1 MSSVR
6 KTVMKTPQQLLER
19 LDAIGESLKASGNA
33 LALLGLGSVGTET
46 VRLDAYSDLD
56 FFAIVREGFKAHY
69 IHNLDWLSK
78 VQPITYAFR
87 NTDDGYKVLFVDD
100 IFCEFAV
107 FEPHELAHIPFSAG
121 RIVWKA
127 DDFDE
132 SLCIPQPS
140 TPPTPKPTEF
150 HLGEALTNLYVGMGR
165 YHRGEKLSAA
175 RFIQNY
181 AVDHILQLAEQIEM
195 AQFVFIDQYNP
206 ERRFEKRFPNIATH
220 LPSFIQGYDRS
231 PESAL
236 AILEFLEAHFEVNQ
250 AIAARIRALC
260 AEIRSL

>member
-1 MSSVR
+1 V
-6 KTVMKTPQQLLER
+6 KTPEQLLER
-19 LDAIGESLKASGNA
+19 LNAIGSSLSMSGNA

-46 VRLDAYSDLD
+46 ARLDVYSDLD

-69 IHNLDWLSK
+69 IDNLDWLSNIN
-78 VQPITYAFR
+78 PIAYSFR
-87 NTDDGYKVLFVDD
+87 NTVDGYKMLFEDG

-107 FEPHELAHIPFSAG
+107 FEPRELATIPFSAG
-121 RIVWKA
+121 RIVWKT

-132 SLCIPQPS
+132 SICQPREQVS
-140 TPPTPKPTEF
+140 SKPKPVEF

-165 YHRGEKLSAA
+165 YRRGEKLSAA

-181 AVDHILQLAEQIEM
+181 VVDHILQLAPQIE
-195 AQFVFIDQYNP
+195 APQPTLIDVYNI
-206 ERRFEKRFPNIATH
+206 ERRFEGRFPNIAAH
-220 LPSFIQGYDRS
+220 LPTFIQGYDRS

-250 AIAARIRALC
+250 ALAAQIRALC
-260 AEIRSL
+260 EGD